1 MGSIF
6 RAPVQLKLTLE
17 LPLEDTLDVFT
28 AARIARVS
36 APTIRRWCDQGMFP
50 CYKLV
55 GQWRV
60 ERAAFYEWIRSKRTS
75 PLE

>member
-1 MGSIF
+1 MGGLLRS
-6 RAPVQLKLTLE
+6 PVQLKLKLE

-36 APTIRRWCDQGMFP
+36 TWTIRRWCEQGLFP

-60 ERAAFYEWIRSKRTS
+60 ERAPFYAWIHSRRIT
-75 PLE
+75 PAE

>member
-1 MGSIF
+1 MF
-6 RAPVQLKLTLE
+6 RGPVQLKLVLE

-36 APTIRRWCDQGMFP
+36 AATMRRWCDAGLFP

-60 ERAAFYEWIRSKRTS
+60 ERAAFYDWIRSRRIS